1 MTRNFTSFP
10 TVLQSYQDNGKAVC
24 NGNQLIIFETLSAYQ
39 GNQNRAGQCIT
50 HQATSRER
58 VWNLLAAGQK
68 VGLSVSLTW
77 V

>member
-10 TVLQSYQDNGKAVC
+10 TVLQSYQDNGKWKP
-24 NGNQLIIFETLSAYQ
+24 IIFETLSASQ